1 MQNKPD
7 EGLVS
12 EINIVP
18 FVDVVL
24 VILIIFLVISPTFIK
39 PGFNINLPKADT
51 AKKTE
56 NVKVILSI
64 DIEGLFY
71 INQKPVKE
79 VELSEKLKK
88 MAEKDKDIKA
98 IIAADK
104 DVAHGNVIALIDL
117 VRKAGVKKF
126 AVSIEPGK

>member
-1 MQNKPD
+1 MHNKSD
-7 EGLVS
+7 GGLVS

-18 FVDVVL
+18 FVDVIL
-24 VILIIFLVISPTFIK
+24 VVLIIFLVISPTFVK
-39 PGFNINLPKADT
+39 PGFEINLPKAET
-51 AKKTE
+51 AKKPE

-71 INQKPVKE
+71 INQKPVKKA
-79 VELSEKLKK
+79 ELNKKLKEMVK
-88 MAEKDKDIKA
+88 KDESVKA
-98 IIAADK
+98 VIAADK
-104 DVAHGNVIALIDL
+104 DVAHGNVIGLIDL

>member
-1 MQNKPD
+1 MQNKSD
-7 EGLVS
+7 ESLVS
-12 EINIVP
+12 EINVVP
-18 FVDVVL
+18 FVDIVL

-39 PGFNINLPKADT
+39 PGFEINLPQAET
-51 AKKTE
+51 AKKPE

-71 INQKPVKE
+71 INQKPVKKT
-79 VELSEKLKK
+79 ELNEKLREMVGKN
-88 MAEKDKDIKA
+88 KDMKA
-98 IIAADK
+98 VIAADK
-104 DVAHGNVIALIDL
+104 DVAHGNVISLIDL

>member
-1 MQNKPD
+1 MKTKSD
-7 EGLVS
+7 ESIVS

-18 FVDVVL
+18 FVDVIL
-24 VILIIFLVISPTFIK
+24 VVLIIFLVISPTFIK
-39 PGFNINLPKADT
+39 PGFKINLPRAET
-51 AKKTE
+51 AKTLE

-64 DIEGLFY
+64 DIEGIFY

-79 VELSEKLKK
+79 KELNERLKEMVEKNRD
-88 MAEKDKDIKA
+88 MKA
-98 IIAADK
+98 VIAADK

>member
-1 MQNKPD
+1 MQIKSD
-7 EGLVS
+7 ENIVS
-12 EINIVP
+12 EINVVP

-39 PGFNINLPKADT
+39 PGFDINLPQAKT
-51 AKKTE
+51 AKKPE

-71 INQKPVKE
+71 INQKPVEEKE
-79 VELSEKLKK
+79 LTERLKE
-88 MAEKDKDIKA
+88 MAEKNEDMKA
-98 IIAADK
+98 VISADK
-104 DVAHGNVIALIDL
+104 DVAHGNVISLIDL

-126 AVSIEPGK
+126 AVSVEPGK